1 MGENARR
8 AGRTAGEIASKF
20 YRPGDRML
28 LVYGGPEFAGPKARA
43 EGFLERL
50 EEVGIPREVCRL
62 AATHNEYAET
72 LEAVSQALEQ
82 EPALHYIYMAN
93 VSVPACVE
101 AVRKAGKTG
110 QVRILA
116 HDISPEIRA
125 FLKEGVVDFAIDQ
138 NLTYQIRHA
147 LELLFCAVVENRMP
161 KQECYYPENPILNA
175 ENS

>member
-1 MGENARR
+1 M
-8 AGRTAGEIASKF
+8 
-20 YRPGDRML
+20 
-28 LVYGGPEFAGPKARA
+28 
-43 EGFLERL
+43 
-50 EEVGIPREVCRL
+50 
-62 AATHNEYAET
+62 
-72 LEAVSQALEQ
+72 
-82 EPALHYIYMAN
+82 
-93 VSVPACVE
+93 
-101 AVRKAGKTG
+101 
-110 QVRILA
+110 RILA